1 MKKQENYKDIY
12 KALKDD
18 TDFPL
23 PETLAPDAIVKT
35 VASVRVQP
43 KKRHTAR
50 YASLAAALVLVTL
63 AGVVGIRLTNAP
75 QNGGI
80 RTENGAKRTDS
91 GRNRRRI
98 FAHGELCGNR
108 IFLFRQA
115 KDIQNQKLCR

>member
-75 QNGGI
+75 QNGGGYPY
-80 RTENGAKRTDS
+80 RKRRKTY
-91 GRNRRRI
+91 RQWQKPKTNICARRVMRKSNLS
-98 FAHGELCGNR
+98 F
-108 IFLFRQA
+108 
-115 KDIQNQKLCR
+115 

>member
-75 QNGGI
+75 QNGGVVSVPK
-80 RTENGAKRTDS
+80 TA
-91 GRNRRRI
+91 
-98 FAHGELCGNR
+98 
-108 IFLFRQA
+108 
-115 KDIQNQKLCR
+115 QNVQTQKLCR